1 MHFCPVLTTGEDV
14 RTEETYCEH
23 KGESSWAQQT
33 WKGKLMNI
41 PPSQIAD
48 ESD

>member
-1 MHFCPVLTTGEDV
+1 M

-33 WKGKLMNI
+33 WKGRIVKILSPKWRTRLIKLKRSI
-41 PPSQIAD
+41 VG
-48 ESD
+48 